1 MDFEVLSQAKP
12 VYEEM
17 DGWMSPTTEARH
29 FRDLPKNARAYIKRF
44 EQLLKVG
51 VKYISIG
58 TKRDEIIIR

>member
-1 MDFEVLSQAKP
+1 MDFDVLSQAKP

-17 DGWMSPTTEARH
+17 DGWMAPTNGVRQYKN
-29 FRDLPKNARAYIKRF
+29 LPANARAYIKRL

-58 TKRDEIIIR
+58 TKRDEIIVR